1 MCIRKS
7 GGKALARNER
17 KGKQDA
23 VGKGKK
29 GKMKLHTLIK
39 NRLAKKGA
47 RAEIIIKYL
56 ANDRMVVWKPAILDR
71 YAEELRYLAFQ
82 IRNLQNAKVATE
94 EA

>member
-1 MCIRKS
+1 MRLVK
-7 GGKALARNER
+7 
-17 KGKQDA
+17 
-23 VGKGKK
+23 VKK

-56 ANDRMVVWKPAILDR
+56 ANDKMVVWKPAILDR

-82 IRNLQNAKVATE
+82 IRNLQNAKLATE